1 MDDCAGFRRQHRL
14 PVNGVAG
21 TDLNGDLV
29 DNDRPAFFP
38 RNSERGPGF
47 RELNLRVSRMF
58 LVPGER
64 LRLELI
70 AETENLR
77 NSANAACGIGGRAA
91 AVVNRFGA
99 ADFGRITGALPF
111 PPDSARRPQ
120 HVLRSAS

>member
-1 MDDCAGFRRQHRL
+1 
-14 PVNGVAG
+14 
-21 TDLNGDLV
+21 
-29 DNDRPAFFP
+29 
-38 RNSERGPGF
+38 
-47 RELNLRVSRMF
+47 MF

-77 NSANAACGIGGRAA
+77 NSANAACGIGGRAT